1 MQTRQAAVNSLV
13 DHKLGS
19 AGPAPVTP
27 GQRVRLIR
35 TPEILDQR
43 VALTVLLLRLLDP
56 LVAVSMLL
64 LGAWELGL
72 DITLIERGAATA
84 TALLVFALFRDVAHG
99 QPWRRG
105 GPWALAGC
113 IIGSWMSV
121 VGLLM
126 VISAATGVTEQFS
139 PPLAQLWFLATPV
152 VMIGYHSAVRSL
164 LLYLTGSRQRSAV
177 AVAFT
182 NVSLELRRAL
192 QDAEDGGVNFRGFF
206 DDRSAVRLGLP
217 AGSDALLGCLA
228 QTADFVRER
237 KVDLVYIALP
247 MRGDARMEALLDGL
261 RDTTAS
267 VYFVPDMHFV
277 DLLQARVDQVG
288 GIPVM
293 GVWETPYYGLNAV
306 LKRASDIV
314 FASLALL
321 TLSPLMAAIAIGVKL
336 GSPGPV
342 LFKQR
347 RYGFGGE
354 EIRVYKFRTMT
365 VCEDGPNVPQARRD
379 DDRITPLGRV
389 LRRLSLDELP
399 QFINVLQG
407 RMSVVGPRP
416 HAVAHNEHY
425 RRLISGYMHRHKVK
439 PGITGWAQVNG
450 LRGETD
456 TLDKMRARVEYDLEY
471 LRRWSLRL
479 DLRIVLRTAALVFRD
494 AHAY

>member
-1 MQTRQAAVNSLV
+1 MQSRYGILNSVV
-13 DHKLGS
+13 DDKLGS
-19 AGPAPVTP
+19 ADLAPMAAS
-27 GQRVRLIR
+27 QHVRLIR

-43 VALTVLLLRLLDP
+43 VALAVLVLRLLDP
-56 LVAVSMLL
+56 LVTVIILL
-64 LGAWELGL
+64 LGARWLGL
-72 DITLIERGAATA
+72 DITLIERAAATA
-84 TALLVFALFRDVAHG
+84 AALVVFSLFRDVAHG

-105 GPWALAGC
+105 GEWALVGC

-121 VGLLM
+121 VGLLIIM
-126 VISAATGVTEQFS
+126 AVATGVTEHFS
-139 PPLAQLWFLATPV
+139 PPLAELWLLVTPV
-152 VMIGYHSAVRSL
+152 VMILYHSVTRAL
-164 LLYLTGSRQRSAV
+164 LLYLTRGSQRSAV

-182 NVSLELRRAL
+182 NVSLALRRAL
-192 QDAEDGGVNFRGFF
+192 QDAEDGGVDFKGFF
-206 DDRSAVRLGLP
+206 DDRSAARLGLP
-217 AGSDALLGCLA
+217 SSDALLGRLA
-228 QTADFVRER
+228 QTADFVREH

-247 MRGDARMEALLDGL
+247 MRGDPRVEALLDGL

-293 GVWETPYYGLNAV
+293 GVWETPYYGVNAV
-306 LKRASDIV
+306 VKRASDIV
-314 FASLALL
+314 FATLALL
-321 TLSPLMAAIAIGVKL
+321 ALSPLMIAIAIGVKL

-342 LFKQR
+342 LFRQR

-354 EIRVYKFRTMT
+354 EIRIYKFRTMT

-389 LRRLSLDELP
+389 LRRTSLDELP

-456 TLDKMRARVEYDLEY
+456 TLDKMRSRVEYDLEY

-479 DLRIVLRTAALVFRD
+479 DLRIMLRTAALVFRD